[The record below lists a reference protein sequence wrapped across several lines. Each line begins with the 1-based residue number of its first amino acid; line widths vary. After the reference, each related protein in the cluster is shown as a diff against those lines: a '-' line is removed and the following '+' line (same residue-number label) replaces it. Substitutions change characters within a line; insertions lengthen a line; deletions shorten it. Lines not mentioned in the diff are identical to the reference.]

1 MAKLNNPQ
9 GKPTSPRTMT
19 PEERQK
25 LAQSQARARSMARAQ
40 AVARAQANARA
51 QARARLAAMA
61 DEGEEIAAVEE
72 TVLNETSPKTE
83 APKTE
88 APKTEAPKT
97 EAPKTETPKTEAPKT
112 EASKTEAQGA
122 EAARV
127 NKASEEKEGELLE
140 YAVRIRDLHKSY
152 GKKTVL
158 KGLNL
163 DVYPGELFGFIG
175 RNGIGKSTTIDC
187 MIGAKRFNSGSITV
201 GGYDIQREA
210 LDAKY
215 SYGYVASEPTCYEVM
230 TGYDYLEFVAS
241 VYGLTET
248 EFAGNYK
255 YLCNRLQLNLSEL
268 SHQIGGYSH
277 GMKQKLCLVASL
289 LHNPNIWILDEP
301 TVGLDIMAQEE
312 LKKMMREYANHGR
325 TVFVTSHNIELVS
338 MICDRVAII
347 NDGVVKAI
355 YDLNR
360 DPEKRGQL
368 ARIFLETYG
377 G

>member
-9 GKPTSPRTMT
+9 GKPTSPRPMT

-51 QARARLAAMA
+51 QARARLAALA
-61 DEGEEIAAVEE
+61 DEGEEITVAEE
-72 TVLNETSPKTE
+72 VIASETASGSPSQ
-83 APKTE
+83 
-88 APKTEAPKT
+88 TEAPKT
-97 EAPKTETPKTEAPKT
+97 EAPKTETPKAEAPKAEAPKTEAPKT
-112 EASKTEAQGA
+112 EAPKA
-122 EAARV
+122 EVERA
-127 NKASEEKEGELLE
+127 NKASDEKDGELLE